1 MGREATKTVRANSG
15 QAKTVGP
22 RADGRHEENPEDLLR
37 AAGVVLVVLDRQLR
51 IRQFTPAAASF
62 LALRTEDV
70 GRSITAASGVVE
82 AGDWSDI
89 VSAVTG
95 RRREAEAE
103 IKTRDGRWYLL
114 RARPHGA
121 GKAQAVVVLTEI
133 DELRRKL
140 DRTVETLR
148 ERETMLAV
156 AREAGRIGTWDWN
169 VITGEIRCNEQ
180 WARLRGA
187 QEASEIILRREA
199 WLAFVHQEDRSR
211 LARELDLALRG
222 KKSYDAEYRVL
233 WPDSS
238 VHWLMGRGKV
248 FWDEKGG
255 PVRMVGLSLDITAR
269 HNAEDALR
277 ENETVLRQVTAR
289 LLAAREDERRLVACE
304 LHDDFNQRMAML
316 SNEVVSLQKEVPW
329 GLTARRILDTM
340 QARVSE
346 LSEDLRR
353 AAHQLYPP
361 ALEHFGLVMAL
372 EALCAEFSK
381 AYPIAVHFAHRN
393 VPAMLRGD
401 EALCLYR
408 VAQESLKNVVR
419 HAEATAAEVRL
430 ERKKDRVRLSVSDN
444 GKGFDPERSKKGLGL
459 ISIQERV
466 RALGGTVSLDPGP
479 GRGTSLLVE
488 VSIDRRHM

>member
-1 MGREATKTVRANSG
+1 MGREATKALRANSR
-15 QAKTVGP
+15 QAKTVGS
-22 RADGRHEENPEDLLR
+22 RADARPEENSNDLLR
-37 AAGVVLVVLDRQLR
+37 AAEVVLVVLDHQLR

-62 LALRTEDV
+62 LALSAADV
-70 GRSITAASGVVE
+70 GRSIKAVSEVVE
-82 AGDWSDI
+82 AGDWSD
-89 VSAVTG
+89 VLSAVIG
-95 RRREAEAE
+95 GQGEAEAE

-121 GKAQAVVVLTEI
+121 GKAQTVVVLTEI
-133 DELRRKL
+133 DKLRRKL
-140 DRTVETLR
+140 DRTAETLR
-148 ERETMLAV
+148 EKETMLEV

-169 VITGEIRCNEQ
+169 VISGEIRCNEQ
-180 WARLRGA
+180 WLRVRGV
-187 QEASEIILRREA
+187 QEASEIKLSRNG
-199 WLAFVHQEDRSR
+199 WLEYVHQEDRGR
-211 LARELDLALRG
+211 LARELDLALKG
-222 KKSYDAEYRVL
+222 EKPYDAEYRVL

-248 FWDEKGG
+248 FRDELGA

-277 ENETVLRQVTAR
+277 ENETMLRQVTAQ

-316 SNEVVSLQKEVPW
+316 SNEVVGLQKEVPW
-329 GLTARRILDTM
+329 GSTARQILETM
-340 QARVSE
+340 HARVSE
-346 LSEDLRR
+346 LSDDLRR

-372 EALCAEFSK
+372 ETLCAEFSK

-444 GKGFDPERSKKGLGL
+444 GKGFDPERSKRGLGL

-466 RALGGTVSLDPGP
+466 RALGGAVSLDPGP
-479 GRGTSLLVE
+479 GRGTSVRVE
-488 VSIDRRHM
+488 VSIDRRQT